1 MSWKRPR
8 QVRGPGRT
16 APDTP
21 RGQQGRPLPTQSGPS
36 TTTGPIEMCRS
47 RVSLTPTPRGRR
59 TGMLEFE
66 SRPQT
71 RRRRLL
77 TGSSEKGRVGGVGLG
92 FEFHAILPR
101 DIRPVSR
108 TPRANNRRQR
118 GVTTPTPPPA
128 YYPRRYYV
136 GGPCLAEGYITS
148 PLFLKRLGGQH
159 HRLGAAE
166 PVLQGGRVRC

>member
-1 MSWKRPR
+1 MSWRRPR

-77 TGSSEKGRVGGVGLG
+77 TGSPEKGRLERWAWGLN
-92 FEFHAILPR
+92 FMRYSHAISDQSAGHHAPT
-101 DIRPVSR
+101 IA
-108 TPRANNRRQR
+108 ANGGSQH
-118 GVTTPTPPPA
+118 P
-128 YYPRRYYV
+128 PRRR
-136 GGPCLAEGYITS
+136 LITPGDTMS
-148 PLFLKRLGGQH
+148 AVPAWLRDTS
-159 HRLGAAE
+159 HR
-166 PVLQGGRVRC
+166 RCF